1 MVDGVE
7 KLCVMCVQ
15 LLLLKLKFVFVMFGV
30 GGLMQQGMFDI
41 VFDMQKDG
49 FEVVLYLLCIG
60 LLCDSLCVIFD
71 QYCLY
76 GIWYIVVLCGD
87 LLLGMGEVGE
97 LCYVFE
103 FVSFICVEY
112 GDWFYIEVVGYLE
125 YYL

>member
-1 MVDGVE
+1 M
-7 KLCVMCVQ
+7 
-15 LLLLKLKFVFVMFGV
+15 
-30 GGLMQQGMFDI
+30 
-41 VFDMQKDG
+41 
-49 FEVVLYLLCIG
+49 
-60 LLCDSLCVIFD
+60 
-71 QYCLY
+71 Y